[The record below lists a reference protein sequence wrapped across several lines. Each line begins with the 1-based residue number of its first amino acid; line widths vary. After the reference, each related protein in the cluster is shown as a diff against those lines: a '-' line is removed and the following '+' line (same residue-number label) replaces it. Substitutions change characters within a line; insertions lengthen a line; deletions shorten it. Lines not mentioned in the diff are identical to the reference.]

1 MGKINRLPPGLAN
14 QIAAGEV
21 VERPAS
27 AVKELVENALDA
39 GAVRIAVTLELGGK
53 RLIRV
58 EDDGEGMTPAD
69 AELAVER
76 HATSKIGN
84 LDDLAAIA
92 TLGFRGEALPSIAS
106 VSRLRLR
113 TRVRGASSGV
123 EVAVDGGEPARATV
137 AGLPVGTTVEVRD
150 LFYNVPARR
159 KFLKSD
165 GAEAGHI
172 SRALT
177 QLALAY
183 PRVGFR
189 LRSGQRTLFDHPP
202 VAAFADRFFQV
213 YGDRPGLVEVRKE
226 AAGMRL
232 HGLAAALAADGPGR
246 GPQHLFVN
254 RRAVKDRTILHAV
267 NEAYSGATIKPRSP
281 EVHLFLELPRDRV
294 DVNVHPTKAEVR
306 FLEQSLVHKVVR
318 RGLADALGQEAVP
331 EVSLS
336 APRAAPAEPR
346 GHAIPGIVAGMGA
359 ASRWGPVTE
368 VFRRRE
374 GETGGASAVR
384 DRPVDPEGAPDPSG
398 STDTGAA
405 VPWELTRPAGDGG
418 APVSP
423 PPIEAGGT
431 VAWDLVRP
439 EGAAGPVPDS
449 TATPGATVASGV
461 GPAPLI
467 PLGQF
472 RDTFIIAVDN
482 DGVVIIDQHVAHER
496 ILYEQVTE
504 RLTRGAMESQRLL
517 EPLLIALPP
526 GAREALAAHAEDLAR
541 LGFEVESFGGD
552 SVRVAAVPALLGR
565 GECESTVRALAED
578 LEGLDRGAV
587 VGDAIGRIA
596 ASTACHAA
604 VKANDRLTM
613 EKMSYILQ
621 ELRRTAYSTVCPHG
635 RPVLLRLTRREIE
648 KRFER
653 I

>member
-1 MGKINRLPPGLAN
+1 MGRINRLPAGLAN

-39 GAVRIAVTLELGGK
+39 AAVRVAVTLELGGK

-58 EDDGEGMTPAD
+58 EDDGDGMTPAD

-76 HATSKIGN
+76 HATSKIGS
-84 LDDLAAIA
+84 LEDLAAIA

-106 VSRLRLR
+106 VSHLRLR

-123 EVAVDGGEPARATV
+123 EVAVDGGELARVTA

-177 QLALAY
+177 QLALA
-183 PRVGFR
+183 RHAVGFR
-189 LRSGQRTLFDHPP
+189 LRSGSRTLFDYPP
-202 VAAFADRFFQV
+202 VASFADRFFQI

-226 AAGMRL
+226 AAGIRL
-232 HGLAAALAADGPGR
+232 SGLAAALAADGPVR

-267 NEAYSGATIKPRSP
+267 NDAYGRATIKPRSP
-281 EVHLFLELPRDRV
+281 EVHLFLELPHERV
-294 DVNVHPTKAEVR
+294 DVNVHPSKAEVR
-306 FLEQSLVHKVVR
+306 FLEQSLVHDVVR
-318 RGLADALGQEAVP
+318 RGLADALGAEAVP
-331 EVSLS
+331 QVSL
-336 APRAAPAEPR
+336 APPPATPAEPR
-346 GHAIPGIVAGMGA
+346 THAIPGIVAGMGA
-359 ASRWGPVTE
+359 ASRWGPVTD

-374 GETGGASAVR
+374 DESGRGGVLR
-384 DRPVDPEGAPDPSG
+384 DRAMAPEAGSGSIPPAAGDSPVVWELSAPLRAEGAPAGAPDASG
-398 STDTGAA
+398 
-405 VPWELTRPAGDGG
+405 PAGTADQ
-418 APVSP
+418 PV
-423 PPIEAGGT
+423 
-431 VAWDLVRP
+431 
-439 EGAAGPVPDS
+439 VPS
-449 TATPGATVASGV
+449 AV

-504 RLTRGAMESQRLL
+504 RLTRGSLESQRLL
-517 EPLLIALPP
+517 EPLLVALPA
-526 GAREALAAHAEDLAR
+526 GAREALTARADELAR
-541 LGFEVESFGGD
+541 LGFEVEPFGGD
-552 SVRVAAVPALLGR
+552 SVRVAAVPVLLSR
-565 GECESTVRALAED
+565 AECESTVRSLAED
-578 LEGLDRGAV
+578 LEGLDRGASV
-587 VGDAIGRIA
+587 ADAVGRIA

-613 EKMSYILQ
+613 EKMTYILE

-635 RPVLLRLTRREIE
+635 RPVLLRLTRQELER
-648 KRFER
+648 RFER

>member
-1 MGKINRLPPGLAN
+1 MGRINRLPAGLAN

-21 VERPAS
+21 VERPAA

-39 GAVRIAVTLELGGK
+39 GAVRVAVTLELGGK

-58 EDDGEGMTPAD
+58 EDDGEGMAPDD

-76 HATSKIGN
+76 HATSKIGA
-84 LDDLAAIA
+84 LGDLAAIA

-106 VSRLRLR
+106 VSHLRLR
-113 TRVRGASSGV
+113 TRARGASSGV
-123 EVAVDGGEPARATV
+123 EVAVDGGDEARVTA
-137 AGLPVGTTVEVRD
+137 AGLPEGTAVEVRD

-165 GAEAGHI
+165 GAETGHV

-177 QLALAY
+177 QIALAHAA
-183 PRVGFR
+183 VGFR
-189 LRSGQRTLFDHPP
+189 LRSGPRTLFDYPP
-202 VAAFADRFFQV
+202 VEAFADRFFQI
-213 YGDRPGLVEVRKE
+213 YGDRPGLVAVRKK

-232 HGLAAALAADGPGR
+232 SGLAAALAADGPVR

-267 NEAYSGATIKPRSP
+267 NDAYGRATIKPRSP
-281 EVHLFLELPRDRV
+281 EVHLFLELPHERV

-306 FLEQSLVHKVVR
+306 FLEQSLVHEVVR
-318 RGLADALGQEAVP
+318 RGLAAALGEEAP
-331 EVSLS
+331 PRVSLS
-336 APRAAPAEPR
+336 PPRRAPAEPR
-346 GHAIPGIVAGMGA
+346 PHAIPGIVAGMGA
-359 ASRWGPVTE
+359 ASRWGPVTD

-374 GETGGASAVR
+374 KNETGGAGALR
-384 DRPVDPEGAPDPSG
+384 ERP
-398 STDTGAA
+398 
-405 VPWELTRPAGDGG
+405 
-418 APVSP
+418 
-423 PPIEAGGT
+423 
-431 VAWDLVRP
+431 
-439 EGAAGPVPDS
+439 GAAGVASDPDLPAGVAGVAS
-449 TATPGATVASGV
+449 GSDLPADAGDAPSGAAASGV

-504 RLTRGAMESQRLL
+504 RLTRGSLESQRLL
-517 EPLLIALPP
+517 EPLLIALPA
-526 GAREALAAHAEDLAR
+526 GARGALAAHADDLAR
-541 LGFEVESFGGD
+541 LGFEIDPFGGD
-552 SVRVAAVPALLGR
+552 SVRVAAVPALLSR
-565 GECESTVRALAED
+565 GAAETAVRALAED
-578 LEGLDRGAV
+578 LEGLDRGAS

-596 ASTACHAA
+596 ASAACHAA

-613 EKMSYILQ
+613 EKMTWLIE

-635 RPVLLRLTRREIE
+635 RPVLLRLARQEIE

-653 I
+653 N

>member
-1 MGKINRLPPGLAN
+1 MGRINRLPPGLAN

-58 EDDGEGMTPAD
+58 EDDGEGMAPAD
-69 AELAVER
+69 AELALER

-84 LDDLAAIA
+84 LEDLAAIA

-106 VSRLRLR
+106 VSHLRLR

-123 EVAVDGGEPARATV
+123 EVAVDGGEPARVTV

-177 QLALAY
+177 QLALAW
-183 PRVGFR
+183 PQVGFR
-189 LRSGQRTLFDHPP
+189 LRSGPRTLFDHPP

-232 HGLAAALAADGPGR
+232 HGLAAALAADGPAR

-336 APRAAPAEPR
+336 PPRGAPPPEPR
-346 GHAIPGIVAGMGA
+346 VHAIPGIVAGMGA
-359 ASRWGPVTE
+359 ASRWGAVTE

-374 GETGGASAVR
+374 GGTGGASAVR
-384 DRPVDPEGAPDPSG
+384 DRPVDPRGAPDPSG
-398 STDTGAA
+398 STEAGEA
-405 VPWELTRPAGDGG
+405 VPWELTRPDGM
-418 APVSP
+418 
-423 PPIEAGGT
+423 
-431 VAWDLVRP
+431 
-439 EGAAGPVPDS
+439 GAAGIAGVPAAAKPTDI
-449 TATPGATVASGV
+449 

-504 RLTRGAMESQRLL
+504 RLTRGSLESQRLL
-517 EPLLIALPP
+517 EPLLITLPDGP
-526 GAREALAAHAEDLAR
+526 RGALAAHADDLAR
-541 LGFEVESFGGD
+541 LGFDVEPFGGD

-565 GECESTVRALAED
+565 AECENAVRAMAED
-578 LEGLDRGAV
+578 LDGLDHGTV

-635 RPVLLRLTRREIE
+635 RPVLLRLTRRELE

>member
-39 GAVRIAVTLELGGK
+39 GAVRVAVTLELGGK

-58 EDDGEGMTPAD
+58 EDDGEGMIPAD
-69 AELAVER
+69 AALAVER
-76 HATSKIGN
+76 HATSKVGN
-84 LDDLAAIA
+84 LEDLAAIA
-92 TLGFRGEALPSIAS
+92 TLGFRGEALPSIGS
-106 VSRLRLR
+106 VSHLRLR

-183 PRVGFR
+183 HGVGFR
-189 LRSGQRTLFDHPP
+189 LRSGARTLFDHPP
-202 VAAFADRFFQV
+202 VASFADRFFQV
-213 YGDRPGLVEVRKE
+213 YGDRSGLVEVRKE

-232 HGLAAALAADGPGR
+232 SGLVAALAADGPAR

-281 EVHLFLELPRDRV
+281 EVHLFLEIPHDRI

-306 FLEQSLVHKVVR
+306 FLEQSLVHKVVSR
-318 RGLADALGQEAVP
+318 ALADALGQEAVP
-331 EVSLS
+331 QVSLS
-336 APRAAPAEPR
+336 APPGRAPAEPR
-346 GHAIPGIVAGMGA
+346 THAIPGIVAGMGA
-359 ASRWGPVTE
+359 ASRWGAVTE

-374 GETGGASAVR
+374 GDGGRAGAVR
-384 DRPVDPEGAPDPSG
+384 E
-398 STDTGAA
+398 
-405 VPWELTRPAGDGG
+405 RPAGDEGV
-418 APVSP
+418 PVP
-423 PPIEAGGT
+423 PPSTEAGGS
-431 VAWDLVRP
+431 VAWDLMRP
-439 EGAAGPVPDS
+439 EGAAGAVQDS
-449 TATPGATVASGV
+449 AATPGATVASGV

-504 RLTRGAMESQRLL
+504 RLTRGSLESQRLL

-526 GAREALAAHAEDLAR
+526 GARDALAAHAEDLAR

-565 GECESTVRALAED
+565 GECESAVRDLAED
-578 LEGLDRGAV
+578 LEGLDHGAV

-604 VKANDRLTM
+604 VKANDRLTL

-635 RPVLLRLTRREIE
+635 RPVLLRLTRQELE

>member
-1 MGKINRLPPGLAN
+1 MGRINRLPPGLAN

-39 GAVRIAVTLELGGK
+39 GAVRVAVTLELGGK

-84 LDDLAAIA
+84 LEDLAAIA
-92 TLGFRGEALPSIAS
+92 TLGFRGEALPAIAS
-106 VSRLRLR
+106 VSHLRLR

-123 EVAVDGGEPARATV
+123 EVAVDGGDPTRVTAV
-137 AGLPVGTTVEVRD
+137 GLPVGTVVEVRD

-177 QLALAY
+177 QLSLAY
-183 PRVGFR
+183 PGVGFR
-189 LRSGQRTLFDHPP
+189 LRSGPRTLFDYPP
-202 VAAFADRFFQV
+202 VAAFGDRFFQI

-226 AAGMRL
+226 AAGIGL
-232 HGLAAALAADGPGR
+232 SGLAAALAADGPVR

-267 NEAYSGATIKPRSP
+267 NDAYSAATIKPRSP
-281 EVHLFLELPRDRV
+281 EVHLFLELPHERV

-336 APRAAPAEPR
+336 PSPGAPSAEPR
-346 GHAIPGIVAGMGA
+346 ARAIPGVVAGMGA

-374 GETGGASAVR
+374 GEGSGASAVR
-384 DRPVDPEGAPDPSG
+384 DRPVDPEGALDPRA
-398 STDTGAA
+398 STETGEA
-405 VPWELTRPAGDGG
+405 VPWELTRPDG
-418 APVSP
+418 V
-423 PPIEAGGT
+423 
-431 VAWDLVRP
+431 
-439 EGAAGPVPDS
+439 GAAGIAGVPAAAIRTD
-449 TATPGATVASGV
+449 V

-504 RLTRGAMESQRLL
+504 RLTRGPLESQRLL
-517 EPLLIALPP
+517 EPLLLALPD
-526 GAREALAAHAEDLAR
+526 GARRALAAHADDLTR
-541 LGFEVESFGGD
+541 LGFEVEPFGGG
-552 SVRVAAVPALLGR
+552 SVRVAAVPALLGHAA
-565 GECESTVRALAED
+565 CESAVRALAED
-578 LEGLDRGAV
+578 LEGLDDGAV

-635 RPVLLRLTRREIE
+635 RPVLLRLTRRELE

>member
-1 MGKINRLPPGLAN
+1 MGRINRLPAGLAN

-39 GAVRIAVTLELGGK
+39 GARRVAVTLELGGK

-69 AELAVER
+69 AKLSVER
-76 HATSKIGN
+76 HATSKIGS
-84 LDDLAAIA
+84 LGDLAAIA

-106 VSRLRLR
+106 VSHLRLR
-113 TRVRGASSGV
+113 TRARGASSGV
-123 EVAVDGGEPARATV
+123 EVGVDGGEQARVAE
-137 AGLPVGTTVEVRD
+137 AGLPEGTTVEVRD

-165 GAEAGHI
+165 GAETGHI
-172 SRALT
+172 SRSLT
-177 QLALAY
+177 QLALAR
-183 PRVGFR
+183 PEVGFR
-189 LRSGQRTLFDHPP
+189 LRSGPRSLFDYPP
-202 VAAFADRFFQV
+202 VASFADRFFQV
-213 YGDRPGLVEVRKE
+213 YGDRPGLVEVLKE
-226 AAGMRL
+226 AAGIRL
-232 HGLAAALAADGPGR
+232 SGLAAALAADGPSR

-267 NEAYSGATIKPRSP
+267 NHAYSRASIKPRSP
-281 EVHLFLELPRDRV
+281 EVHLFLELPHERV
-294 DVNVHPTKAEVR
+294 DVNVHPAKAEVR
-306 FLEQSLVHKVVR
+306 FLEQSLVHEVVR

-331 EVSLS
+331 QVSL
-336 APRAAPAEPR
+336 APPRGGRDEPRAP
-346 GHAIPGIVAGMGA
+346 AIPGIVAGMGA

-374 GETGGASAVR
+374 GEGGRAGAVR
-384 DRPVDPEGAPDPSG
+384 ERSTASRDGTDANGSPEAIGAPAWDPDRAGGVSSG
-398 STDTGAA
+398 AGDRAEVPVGA
-405 VPWELTRPAGDGG
+405 VPE
-418 APVSP
+418 
-423 PPIEAGGT
+423 I
-431 VAWDLVRP
+431 
-439 EGAAGPVPDS
+439 
-449 TATPGATVASGV
+449 V
-461 GPAPLI
+461 GPAPLM

-504 RLTRGAMESQRLL
+504 RLTRGSLESQRLL
-517 EPLLIALPP
+517 EPLLIALPA
-526 GAREALAAHAEDLAR
+526 GARDALAAHAGDLAR
-541 LGFEVESFGGD
+541 LGFEIDPFGGD
-552 SVRVAAVPALLGR
+552 SVRVAAVPALLSHGA
-565 GECESTVRALAED
+565 CETAVRALAED
-578 LEGLDRGAV
+578 LEGLDRGASV
-587 VGDAIGRIA
+587 ADALGRIA

-613 EKMSYILQ
+613 EKMTWILQ

-635 RPVLLRLTRREIE
+635 RPVLLRLTRQELER
-648 KRFER
+648 RFER

>member
-1 MGKINRLPPGLAN
+1 MGRINRLPAGLAN

-21 VERPAS
+21 VERPAA

-39 GAVRIAVTLELGGK
+39 GAVRVAVTLELGGK

-58 EDDGEGMTPAD
+58 EDDGEGMAPDD

-76 HATSKIGN
+76 HATSKIGA
-84 LDDLAAIA
+84 LGDLAAIA

-106 VSRLRLR
+106 VSHLRLR
-113 TRVRGASSGV
+113 TRARGASSGV
-123 EVAVDGGEPARATV
+123 EVAVDSGDEARVTA
-137 AGLPVGTTVEVRD
+137 AGLPEGTAVEVRD

-165 GAEAGHI
+165 GAETGHV

-177 QLALAY
+177 QIALAHAA
-183 PRVGFR
+183 VGFR
-189 LRSGQRTLFDHPP
+189 LRSGPRTLFDYPP
-202 VAAFADRFFQV
+202 VEAFADRFFQI
-213 YGDRPGLVEVRKE
+213 YGDRPGLVAVRKE

-232 HGLAAALAADGPGR
+232 SGLAAALAADGPVR

-267 NEAYSGATIKPRSP
+267 NDAYGRATIKPRSP
-281 EVHLFLELPRDRV
+281 EVHLFLELPHERV

-306 FLEQSLVHKVVR
+306 FLEQSLVHEVVR
-318 RGLADALGQEAVP
+318 RGLAAALGEEAP
-331 EVSLS
+331 PRVSLS
-336 APRAAPAEPR
+336 PPRRAPAEPR
-346 GHAIPGIVAGMGA
+346 PHAIPGIVAGMGA
-359 ASRWGPVTE
+359 ASRWGPVTD

-374 GETGGASAVR
+374 NETGGAGALR
-384 DRPVDPEGAPDPSG
+384 ERP
-398 STDTGAA
+398 
-405 VPWELTRPAGDGG
+405 
-418 APVSP
+418 
-423 PPIEAGGT
+423 
-431 VAWDLVRP
+431 
-439 EGAAGPVPDS
+439 GAAGVAAGPDLP
-449 TATPGATVASGV
+449 ADAPGGAAASGV

-504 RLTRGAMESQRLL
+504 RLTRGSLESQRLL
-517 EPLLIALPP
+517 EPLLIALPA
-526 GAREALAAHAEDLAR
+526 GARGALAAHADDLAR
-541 LGFEVESFGGD
+541 LGFEIDPFGGD
-552 SVRVAAVPALLGR
+552 SVRVAAVPALLSR
-565 GECESTVRALAED
+565 GAAETAVRALAED
-578 LEGLDRGAV
+578 LEGLDRGAS

-596 ASTACHAA
+596 ASAACHAA

-613 EKMSYILQ
+613 EKMTWLLE

-635 RPVLLRLTRREIE
+635 RPVLLRLARQEIE

>member
-1 MGKINRLPPGLAN
+1 MGRINRLPAGLAN

-21 VERPAS
+21 VERPAA

-39 GAVRIAVTLELGGK
+39 GAVRVAVTLELGGK

-58 EDDGEGMTPAD
+58 EDDGEGMAPDD

-76 HATSKIGN
+76 HATSKIGA
-84 LDDLAAIA
+84 LGDLAAIA

-106 VSRLRLR
+106 VSHLRLR
-113 TRVRGASSGV
+113 TRARGASSGV
-123 EVAVDGGEPARATV
+123 EVAVDGGDEARVTA
-137 AGLPVGTTVEVRD
+137 AGLPEGTAVEVRD

-165 GAEAGHI
+165 GAETGHV

-177 QLALAY
+177 QIALAHAA
-183 PRVGFR
+183 VGFR
-189 LRSGQRTLFDHPP
+189 LRSGPRTLFDYPP
-202 VAAFADRFFQV
+202 VEAFADRFFQI
-213 YGDRPGLVEVRKE
+213 YGDRPGLVAVRKE

-232 HGLAAALAADGPGR
+232 SGLAAALAADGPVR

-267 NEAYSGATIKPRSP
+267 NDAYGRATIKPRSP
-281 EVHLFLELPRDRV
+281 EVHLFLELPHERV

-306 FLEQSLVHKVVR
+306 FLEQSLVHEVVR
-318 RGLADALGQEAVP
+318 RGLAAALGEEAP
-331 EVSLS
+331 PRVSLS
-336 APRAAPAEPR
+336 PPRRAPAEPR
-346 GHAIPGIVAGMGA
+346 PHAIPGIVAGMGA
-359 ASRWGPVTE
+359 ASRWGPVTD

-374 GETGGASAVR
+374 NETGQAGALRESAAAGGPPAEGWENETGGAGALR
-384 DRPVDPEGAPDPSG
+384 ERP
-398 STDTGAA
+398 
-405 VPWELTRPAGDGG
+405 
-418 APVSP
+418 
-423 PPIEAGGT
+423 
-431 VAWDLVRP
+431 
-439 EGAAGPVPDS
+439 GAAGAASGPDLP
-449 TATPGATVASGV
+449 ADAPGGAAASGV

-504 RLTRGAMESQRLL
+504 RLTRGSLESQRLL
-517 EPLLIALPP
+517 EPLLIALPA
-526 GAREALAAHAEDLAR
+526 GARGALAAHADDLAR
-541 LGFEVESFGGD
+541 LGFEIDPFGGD
-552 SVRVAAVPALLGR
+552 SVRVAAVPALLSR
-565 GECESTVRALAED
+565 GACETAVRALAED
-578 LEGLDRGAV
+578 LEGLDRGAS

-596 ASTACHAA
+596 ASAACHAA

-613 EKMSYILQ
+613 EKMTWLLE

-635 RPVLLRLTRREIE
+635 RPVLLRLARQEIE

>member
-1 MGKINRLPPGLAN
+1 MGRINRLPPGLAN

-39 GAVRIAVTLELGGK
+39 GAVRVAVTLELGGK

-58 EDDGEGMTPAD
+58 EDDGEGMVPAD

-76 HATSKIGN
+76 HATSKIGG
-84 LDDLAAIA
+84 LEDLAAIA

-123 EVAVDGGEPARATV
+123 EVAVDGGEPARASV

-165 GAEAGHI
+165 GTEAGHV
-172 SRALT
+172 SRMLT
-177 QLALAY
+177 QLALAR
-183 PRVGFR
+183 PEVGFR
-189 LRSGQRTLFDHPP
+189 LRSGSRPLFDHPP
-202 VAAFADRFFQV
+202 VASFAERFFQL

-232 HGLAAALAADGPGR
+232 SGRVAALAADGPAR

-254 RRAVKDRTILHAV
+254 RRPVKDRTILHAV
-267 NEAYSGATIKPRSP
+267 SEAYSGATIKPRSP
-281 EVHLFLELPRDRV
+281 EVHLFLELPPERV
-294 DVNVHPTKAEVR
+294 DVNVHPTKTEVR

-318 RGLADALGQEAVP
+318 RGLADALGQEDAP
-331 EVSLS
+331 RVSL
-336 APRAAPAEPR
+336 APPRRPAPAEPR
-346 GHAIPGIVAGMGA
+346 APAIPGIVAGMGA

-374 GETGGASAVR
+374 GEGVRPGSLR
-384 DRPVDPEGAPDPSG
+384 DRPAASGDAPDPDAAEA
-398 STDTGAA
+398 DT
-405 VPWELTRPAGDGG
+405 VTWELTRPAGAG
-418 APVSP
+418 AGA
-423 PPIEAGGT
+423 AGGT
-431 VAWDLVRP
+431 P
-439 EGAAGPVPDS
+439 AAVPS
-449 TATPGATVASGV
+449 EV
-461 GPAPLI
+461 GTAPLI

-496 ILYEQVTE
+496 VLYEQVTE
-504 RLTRGAMESQRLL
+504 RLTRGALESQRLL
-517 EPLLIALPP
+517 DPLLIALPP
-526 GAREALAAHAEDLAR
+526 GARDALAAHADDLAR
-541 LGFEVESFGGD
+541 LGFEVEPFGGD

-565 GECESTVRALAED
+565 AECESAVRALAED
-578 LEGLDRGAV
+578 LEGLDHGEV

-604 VKANDRLTM
+604 VKANDRLTP
-613 EKMSYILQ
+613 EKMAYILE

-635 RPVLLRLTRREIE
+635 RPVLLRVTRQELE

-653 I
+653 S

>member
-39 GAVRIAVTLELGGK
+39 GAVRVAVTLDLGGK

-84 LDDLAAIA
+84 LEDLAAIA

-113 TRVRGASSGV
+113 TRIRGASSGV
-123 EVAVDGGEPARATV
+123 EVAVDGAIDGAERVRVTT

-165 GAEAGHI
+165 GTETGHI
-172 SRALT
+172 SRSLT
-177 QLALAY
+177 QLALAHHG
-183 PRVGFR
+183 VGFR
-189 LRSGQRTLFDHPP
+189 LRSGPRTLFDYPP
-202 VAAFADRFFQV
+202 VASFADRFFQV

-226 AAGMRL
+226 AAGISL
-232 HGLAAALAADGPGR
+232 FGLAAALAADGPVR

-267 NEAYSGATIKPRSP
+267 NDAYSAATIKPRSP

-336 APRAAPAEPR
+336 SPPGTVPPEPR
-346 GHAIPGIVAGMGA
+346 THAIPGIVAGMGA

-384 DRPVDPEGAPDPSG
+384 DRPAHPAGAPGPSG
-398 STDTGAA
+398 STEAGEA
-405 VPWELTRPAGDGG
+405 VTWELTPA
-418 APVSP
+418 
-423 PPIEAGGT
+423 
-431 VAWDLVRP
+431 
-439 EGAAGPVPDS
+439 EGA
-449 TATPGATVASGV
+449 GATGLVQAPAATAPTDV

-504 RLTRGAMESQRLL
+504 RLTRGSLESQRLL
-517 EPLLIALPP
+517 EPLLIALPA
-526 GAREALAAHAEDLAR
+526 GARDALAAHADDLAR
-541 LGFEVESFGGD
+541 LGFEVEPFGGD

-565 GECESTVRALAED
+565 GQCESTVRALAED
-578 LEGLDRGAV
+578 LEGLDRGASV
-587 VGDAIGRIA
+587 ADAIGRIA

-613 EKMSYILQ
+613 EKMTYILE

-635 RPVLLRLTRREIE
+635 RPVLLRLTRQELE

-653 I
+653 T

>member
-1 MGKINRLPPGLAN
+1 MGRINRLPPGLAN

-39 GAVRIAVTLELGGK
+39 GAVRVAVTLELGGK

-76 HATSKIGN
+76 HATSKIGS
-84 LDDLAAIA
+84 LEDLAAIA

-106 VSRLRLR
+106 VSHLRLR
-113 TRVRGASSGV
+113 TRARGAPSGV
-123 EVAVDGGEPARATV
+123 EVGVDGGEPARVTE
-137 AGLPVGTTVEVRD
+137 AGLPEGTTVEVRD

-165 GAEAGHI
+165 GAETGHI
-172 SRALT
+172 SRFLT
-177 QLALAY
+177 QLALAR
-183 PRVGFR
+183 PEVGFR
-189 LRSGQRTLFDHPP
+189 LRSGPRSLFDYPP
-202 VAAFADRFFQV
+202 VASFADRFFQI

-226 AAGMRL
+226 AAGIRL
-232 HGLAAALAADGPGR
+232 SGLAAGLAAEGPSR

-267 NEAYSGATIKPRSP
+267 NDAYGRASIKPRSP
-281 EVHLFLELPRDRV
+281 EVHLFLELPHKRV
-294 DVNVHPTKAEVR
+294 DVNVHPAKAEVR
-306 FLEQSLVHKVVR
+306 FLEQSLVHEVVR

-336 APRAAPAEPR
+336 PSPGAPSVEPRA
-346 GHAIPGIVAGMGA
+346 HAIPGIVAGMGA
-359 ASRWGPVTE
+359 ASRWDAVTE

-374 GETGGASAVR
+374 GEAGRAGAVR
-384 DRPVDPEGAPDPSG
+384 ERPAGAEEASVPDPS
-398 STDTGAA
+398 
-405 VPWELTRPAGDGG
+405 PAPGG
-418 APVSP
+418 
-423 PPIEAGGT
+423 G

-439 EGAAGPVPDS
+439 ASAAGSVPDS
-449 TATPGATVASGV
+449 TGTSGATVGSGV
-461 GPAPLI
+461 GPSPLM

-482 DGVVIIDQHVAHER
+482 EGVVIIDQHVAHER

-504 RLTRGAMESQRLL
+504 RLTRGSLESQRLL
-517 EPLLIALPP
+517 EPLLIALPA
-526 GAREALAAHAEDLAR
+526 GARDALAAHAEDLAR
-541 LGFEVESFGGD
+541 LGFEVEPFGGE
-552 SVRVAAVPALLGR
+552 SVRVAAVPALLGHA
-565 GECESTVRALAED
+565 ECENAVRAMAED
-578 LEGLDRGAV
+578 LEGLDHGAV

-613 EKMSYILQ
+613 EKMTWILQ

-635 RPVLLRLTRREIE
+635 RPVLLRLTRQALE